1 MKRLYKLS
9 KNKSKATVLNK
20 TGKLEKLKLI
30 NLNENKV
37 KTIEEERKKKGI
49 HLYGDTEAK
58 ITIN

>member
-9 KNKSKATVLNK
+9 KKKSKATVLNK

-30 NLNENKV
+30 NLNENKA

-49 HLYGDTEAK
+49 HLYGDTETK